1 MVIETKYDYIY
12 YTVLDIEGL
21 FKLLEDTG
29 VAEEY
34 NGANERDRQRIWIIS
49 LNKTFKDSKDYTVS
63 NFKVDSAQYCDD
75 IEHWYNRNMQHKEC
89 PVFVKYKESQSVK
102 IKGEGIMFHLYE
114 EEAEEE
120 ETIMNS
126 GHGPDVA
133 EWEWDGLAGAGG
145 RL

>member
-102 IKGEGIMFHLYE
+102 NKGEGIMFHLYE
-114 EEAEEE
+114 EYEEQQD
-120 ETIMNS
+120 S
-126 GHGPDVA
+126 GYWTPTPDYGDL
-133 EWEWDGLAGAGG
+133 DGLAGAGG

>member
-1 MVIETKYDYIY
+1 MVVETRYDYIY
-12 YTVLDIEGL
+12 YTVLDIETL
-21 FKLLEDTG
+21 LKLLEDTG

-34 NGANERDRQRIWIIS
+34 NGANERDRQRIWINS
-49 LNKTFKDSKDYTVS
+49 VNKTFKDSKDYTVS
-63 NFKVDSAQYCDD
+63 NFKVDSVQYCDH

-114 EEAEEE
+114 ENEEYE
-120 ETIMNS
+120 EQQDS
-126 GHGPDVA
+126 GHWTPTPDYGNL
-133 EWEWDGLAGAGG
+133 DGLAGAGG